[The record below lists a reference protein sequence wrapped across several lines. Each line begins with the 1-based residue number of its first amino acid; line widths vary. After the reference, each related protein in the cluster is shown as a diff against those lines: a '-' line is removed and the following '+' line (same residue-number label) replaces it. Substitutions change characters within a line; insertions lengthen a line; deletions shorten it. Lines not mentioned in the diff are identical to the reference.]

1 MPGRPPTTPREA
13 RLDLTTM
20 TDMPNV
26 HEEKSGPHSN
36 GDDKL
41 GLLKAALIIITL
53 GIVLYSIVLHLTAPE
68 QNYRLIAP
76 LLMPPLIL
84 ATLIQLRRGRTQS
97 ALRMLAFGAW
107 AVITT
112 AAAFAGG
119 VRAPALVAYPLLIVM
134 TGWLLGL
141 RSGIVMAVLTLAA
154 SGCFTLAEMANAL
167 PPAQPAPALLTWL
180 VQTIVIVTSGVL
192 IGFVLHRYDQRFRDV
207 EQLGEELSG
216 RVGDLAAKET
226 ELRLLTESI
235 PAFIFRGDLD
245 LRCRYANRR
254 YAEFFGFRQE
264 DIVGKGIADILG
276 EEAAN
281 AIRHRLQAALGGDT
295 VRYRAT
301 RHSTA
306 SGEDHHLDV
315 SVVPERD
322 ESGTVVGFYALMLD
336 VTPEVLAEQALRKQH
351 AFQDALVQAQ
361 SDAGL
366 GMIIIEKGRV
376 IHANDAFCRMYG
388 YTQKEVEALSSFLE
402 LAHPDDRER
411 VLRNHQRRLNG
422 EAFENSYRISIIT
435 KAGERRAVDM
445 TVAFMEGAAP
455 RVLVIINDATE
466 RVEAEV
472 ALQESEKRL
481 REAQR
486 IGHIGSWDLDL
497 TSQRITWSGELYR
510 IYERN
515 REDFGGTWEELL
527 NLVHPDDLPKV
538 RQAWRESAQAQGGCE
553 VQHRILMR
561 DGRTK
566 HLLVNWEVFRD
577 GEGRSVRA
585 LGTAQDI
592 TEQVL
597 AREEIQHLNEKLEA
611 RVRERTAEL
620 QTANKE
626 LESFAYSISHDLRA
640 PLRGIDGFGQLLLEE
655 YSGRLDTQ
663 GQDYLRRM
671 RCAAQ
676 RMGALIDDIL
686 ELSRVTRKSMGR
698 KPVDLGHV
706 AADIIDNKAKSDPQ
720 RRVEAIIAPGC
731 TAIGDAQLLR
741 VLLENL
747 LENAWK
753 YTRTTSPARIEF
765 GRENANGEAVFFVR
779 DNGVGF
785 DMRYAGRLFNPFQ
798 RLHTSEEFEGTG
810 IGLASAARVV
820 HRHGGRIWAEA
831 EPGKGATFRFTLPS

>member
-1 MPGRPPTTPREA
+1 
-13 RLDLTTM
+13 M
-20 TDMPNV
+20 TNAI
-26 HEEKSGPHSN
+26 EEKPDASLHDGGSQ
-36 GDDKL
+36 D
-41 GLLKAALIIITL
+41 LLKAALVIIAV
-53 GIVLYSIVLHLTAPE
+53 GVVVYSIVLHLVAPE
-68 QNYRLIAP
+68 QSYRLVAP
-76 LLMPPLIL
+76 LLLPPIILITLIL
-84 ATLIQLRRGRTQS
+84 LRRGRVQA
-97 ALRMLAFGAW
+97 ALRMLAFGVW
-107 AVITT
+107 AVVTI
-112 AAAFAGG
+112 AASFAGG
-119 VRAPALVAYPLLIVM
+119 LRAPALVTYPLLIVM
-134 TGWLLGL
+134 AGWLLGL
-141 RSGIVMAVLTLAA
+141 RSGIAMAVLTLGA
-154 SGCFTLAEMANAL
+154 SGLFAL
-167 PPAQPAPALLTWL
+167 TESLGVLPQVQPAPALLIWV
-180 VQTIVIVTSGVL
+180 VQALTFVTAGVL
-192 IGFVLHRYDQRFRDV
+192 IGFVLRRYDQRFHV
-207 EQLGEELSG
+207 AEQLGEELSG
-216 RVGDLAAKET
+216 RIGDLAAKEA
-226 ELRLLTESI
+226 ELRLLAESI
-235 PAFIFRGDLD
+235 PALIFRGDRD

-281 AIRHRLQAALGGDT
+281 AIQHRLQAALGGDT

-306 SGEDHHLDV
+306 SGEDIHLDV

-336 VTPEVLAEQALRKQH
+336 VTPEVLAEQTLRKQH

-366 GMIIIEKGRV
+366 GMIIIEQGRV

-388 YTQKEVEALSSFLE
+388 YTLEEVKALPSFLE

-422 EAFENSYRISIIT
+422 EQFENSYRISIIT
-435 KAGERRAVDM
+435 KTGERRAVDM
-445 TVAFMEGAAP
+445 TVATMEGAAP
-455 RVLVIINDATE
+455 RVLVIINDASE
-466 RVEAEV
+466 RVNAEL

-497 TSQRITWSGELYR
+497 TSLRITWSDELYR
-510 IYERN
+510 IYERS
-515 REDFGGTWEELL
+515 REDFGGTWKEVLDYA
-527 NLVHPDDLPKV
+527 HPDDLARM
-538 RQAWRESAQAQGGCE
+538 RQAWRESAQAQSGCE
-553 VQHRILMR
+553 LQHRILTP

-566 HLLVNWEVFRD
+566 HVLVIWEIFRD
-577 GEGRSVRA
+577 SEGRPVRA
-585 LGTAQDI
+585 LGTAQDV

-655 YSGRLDTQ
+655 YSDRLDAQ

-671 RCAAQ
+671 RGAAQ

-720 RRVEAIIAPGC
+720 RRVETIIAPGC

-765 GRENANGEAVFFVR
+765 GREVDSGEAVFFVR

-785 DMRYAGRLFNPFQ
+785 DMRYAGRLFGPFQ